1 MVMNLTVD
9 YPELTDSAIAE
20 ARKLIGVPLRRY
32 PSFTE
37 ASRGS
42 IMNWE
47 RSIGDRNP
55 LYMDDYHGRL
65 SRYGGLI
72 APPLWLY
79 AIDDTVVAPKLP
91 GIHCIYGAVDW
102 EFFKVIRMG
111 DTFTTE
117 VCVKDVIEKQGKFCG
132 RMVVQVG
139 EVKYYNQ
146 KKELVAK
153 ATPKI
158 FRTARKAAQEKNKYA
173 EIQKHRYTR
182 EELAALE
189 DGVDAEKWQGA
200 VIRYWEDAQEGE
212 LMTPIVRGPLSSE
225 DVKLFIQNTNPVKSY
240 RRFMQYLERHPLCA
254 FKDPASNIWEGWE
267 NQLLDDKVAKSMG
280 FPFAHDCGLQRVAIL
295 GNLVTNWIGD
305 DGFLAKFGV
314 ELRLPWIYGDTM
326 YCKGKVAKK
335 YEENGRHLV
344 DLQIW
349 GENQSG
355 VALTANGYA
364 TVELISKSARDDERK
379 LV

>member
-1 MVMNLTVD
+1 MNLTVD

-37 ASRGS
+37 ATRGS
-42 IMNWE
+42 IMNWA

-79 AIDDTVVAPKLP
+79 AIDDTIVSPKLP

-102 EFFKVIRMG
+102 EFFKIVRMG

-117 VCVKDVIEKQGKFCG
+117 VCVADVIEKQSEFCG
-132 RMVVQVG
+132 RMVMQVG

-153 ATPKI
+153 ASPKI
-158 FRTARKAAQEKNKYA
+158 LRTPRKAAQGKTSTAKFKN
-173 EIQKHRYTR
+173 IITR
-182 EELAALE
+182 VKNSLPSRTAWTRKN
-189 DGVDAEKWQGA
+189 GRVRSSGTGK
-200 VIRYWEDAQEGE
+200 
-212 LMTPIVRGPLSSE
+212 TPGRRIADSDRKGPLSSE

-295 GNLVTNWIGD
+295 SNLVTNWMGD
-305 DGFLAKFGV
+305 DGFLVKFGV
-314 ELRLPWIYGDTM
+314 ELNLPWIYGDTM
-326 YCKGKVAKK
+326 YCKGKVTRK

>member
-42 IMNWE
+42 IMNWA

-79 AIDDTVVAPKLP
+79 AIDDTIVSPKLP

-102 EFFKVIRMG
+102 EFFKIVRMG

-117 VCVKDVIEKQGKFCG
+117 VCVADVIEKQSKFCG

-153 ATPKI
+153 ASPKI
-158 FRTARKAAQEKNKYA
+158 LRTATQGCPGKRTSTA

-200 VIRYWEDAQEGE
+200 SHPVLGRRPGRRIADPDRK
-212 LMTPIVRGPLSSE
+212 GP
-225 DVKLFIQNTNPVKSY
+225 
-240 RRFMQYLERHPLCA
+240 A
-254 FKDPASNIWEGWE
+254 
-267 NQLLDDKVAKSMG
+267 
-280 FPFAHDCGLQRVAIL
+280 LQRRRE
-295 GNLVTNWIGD
+295 T
-305 DGFLAKFGV
+305 FHSK
-314 ELRLPWIYGDTM
+314 
-326 YCKGKVAKK
+326 
-335 YEENGRHLV
+335 H
-344 DLQIW
+344 
-349 GENQSG
+349 QSG
-355 VALTANGYA
+355 QIVPAFYAVPGTAS
-364 TVELISKSARDDERK
+364 V
-379 LV
+379 VCF